1 MLGDRSTNMPGLAVL
16 TVKDITEHIK
26 YDTEKDF
33 SITISY
39 VEIYNEAIRDLL
51 VPSSSY
57 LDLRD
62 DPIKV
67 LHKQKVI
74 YFRVLRLQVL
84 LNFM

>member
-26 YDTEKDF
+26 YDTENEF
-33 SITISY
+33 SILISY

-62 DPIKV
+62 DPLKGITIAGV
-67 LHKQKVI
+67 TEFHVESTE
-74 YFRVLRLQVL
+74 
-84 LNFM
+84 